1 MELMKFILLT
11 EIIVFIKFLV
21 LHSVIEKT
29 RTGIYLTHFLVTIF
43 YSQPF
48 IFLLQLSFYLLFLLH
63 LNLINIPIRH
73 QLYIIYLCYTPVD
86 GEMVIDTVQGQKF
99 PRYLVYD
106 IIRFIF
112 FYSFLYIAISRNLQN
127 SRIT

>member
-1 MELMKFILLT
+1 MLIDGADEVYFIDRDNCVYQVSSLTFLHRKDKNRHISDTLLGNHY
-11 EIIVFIKFLV
+11 IL
-21 LHSVIEKT
+21 
-29 RTGIYLTHFLVTIF
+29 
-43 YSQPF
+43 
-48 IFLLQLSFYLLFLLH
+48 LLQLSFYLLFLLH